1 MDACELH
8 FKDDPTMRKDV
19 LWFGLAIAT
28 VCSWL
33 AVVPGRCGAG

>member
-1 MDACELH
+1 VPLH
-8 FKDDPTMRKDV
+8 FKDEPTMRKDV
-19 LWFGLAIAT
+19 LWLGLAAAM